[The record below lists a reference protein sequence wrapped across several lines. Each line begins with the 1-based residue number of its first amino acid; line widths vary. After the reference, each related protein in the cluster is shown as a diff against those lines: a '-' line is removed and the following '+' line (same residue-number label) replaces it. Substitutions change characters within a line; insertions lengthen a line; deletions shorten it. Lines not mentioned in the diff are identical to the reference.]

1 MLKGFVSVVALIGI
15 VCGAAARPGSQTQ
28 MQPTVGRKIA
38 LLVGVSNYGGTLNTD
53 PTRGSVTDLRMAHS
67 DATKLFTV
75 LQNLGWQSTLAIS
88 GPGGNEQISLA
99 SKERILNLLKEIA
112 ADSRPEDTFLF
123 YFSGHGMTLDGEGY
137 LWPADGHY
145 ERVGLDWNPRLK
157 TLISFRELE
166 SIFKTMKSRKR
177 VLVSDACREER
188 KATATRSL
196 TNSTNDMPQKEQT
209 DISKLNSKL
218 GEVVTADFLVSSAAL
233 YSCIVGEYSWE
244 TEKGGVYTEALVEA
258 LERDEESVDARGRI
272 TPALVKTS
280 AAKKVAAWAQKN
292 GKRQTPEAVIRERDP
307 IILGVRKLV
316 VQNPA
321 PTPSPDLAPVGS
333 VLQNNPASTTPE
345 GTEDLSDSISLLGGS
360 IVSRTNLDRW
370 HKLVYRHTLVD
381 RDAMDDE
388 ELARFEG
395 ETTLSQKSGTAN
407 SATYEVTFNLAQ
419 WAVKPYRGGGQK
431 NLSFP
436 FRPMEVKLNRQAGYG
451 KPALANAGG
460 VADSEK
466 DARNAYWKAFKYEN
480 DDKKPE
486 GYFWGMYYGAITEVV
501 AAAFRFGVNREERER
516 REYRSAYIDNG
527 ILYVTSGNAKGEGR
541 KLQYDVK
548 TGFLLQIEDTEI
560 VNNPTSNRKVKK
572 THLIVLDPNKSMIRK

>member
-1 MLKGFVSVVALIGI
+1 MFKRFVSVIAVIGFVCVAS
-15 VCGAAARPGSQTQ
+15 AQTQ
-28 MQPTVGRKIA
+28 TQLPAGRKIA

-67 DATKLFTV
+67 DATKLFSV
-75 LQNLGWQSTLAIS
+75 LQNLGWEPRLAIS
-88 GPGGNEQISLA
+88 GPGGTDQIALA
-99 SKERILNLLKEIA
+99 SKERIMNLLKEIA

-137 LWPADGHY
+137 LWPSDGFY
-145 ERVGLDWNPRLK
+145 ERAGVDWNPRLK
-157 TLISFRELE
+157 SLISFRELE
-166 SIFKTMKSRKR
+166 DVFKTMKSRKR

-188 KATATRSL
+188 RATATRAL
-196 TNSTNDMPQKEQT
+196 TSTAEEPVQKDKT

-218 GEVVTADFLVSSAAL
+218 GEVVSADFLISSAAL

-244 TEKGGVYTEALVEA
+244 TERGGVYTEALVEA

-280 AAKKVAAWAQKN
+280 AAKKVAAWAQLN

-316 VQNPA
+316 VPTPA
-321 PTPSPDLAPVGS
+321 PSQGTDLTSVGA
-333 VLQNNPASTTPE
+333 VLQNYPVSTTQQ
-345 GTEDLSDSISLLGGS
+345 GTEDLTDSISLLDGS

-370 HKLVYRHTLVD
+370 HKLVYRHTLID
-381 RDAMDDE
+381 RDATDDQ
-388 ELARFEG
+388 ELARFDG
-395 ETTLSQKSGTAN
+395 ETTLA
-407 SATYEVTFNLAQ
+407 
-419 WAVKPYRGGGQK
+419 QK
-431 NLSFP
+431 NGSAASAAYDVSFRLREWTVQPYKGGAKKKLSFP
-436 FRPMEVKLNRQAGYG
+436 FRRMEVKLNRQAGYG
-451 KPALANAGG
+451 KPTLADAGR
-460 VADSEK
+460 VADAEK
-466 DARNAYWKAFKYEN
+466 DARNGYWKAFKF
-480 DDKKPE
+480 DSSDKNPE
-486 GYFWGMYYGAITEVV
+486 GYFWGMYYGAVTEVV

-560 VNNPTSNRKVKK
+560 VTNPNSNRKVKK
-572 THLIVLDPNKSMIRK
+572 THLIVLDANKSMIRK